1 MTIRIVLTLALALAV
16 TLPVAAQQG
25 AGDQNTGSMPSA
37 ATTMVPAD
45 SFRQGAFVSH
55 QAATAERPG
64 SVTLRFNWQGMP
76 VLGTYEVQSGQS
88 WMVNG
93 RQVNLSTVAEDTMVT
108 IPQGARLTNLTFG
121 GTIGVGTI
129 TAINPTQ
136 RTLTVR
142 LPSGETRMIRH
153 AENPLVVRDGQI
165 MSATQLAT
173 GQTVL
178 FEVPPDGNQV
188 ALLREVGTGML
199 ATVTD
204 VTDDSVTLRFIQ
216 AGQQV
221 TRTYPLDQEIAFFH
235 QGRLVEAE
243 DVEDRLAA
251 NQQVWI
257 YGPIDSPQLVVSQ
270 PTMGFE
276 TAVVTGEETEVATV
290 PTTPERPV
298 AVQAMAPPF
307 NEGTFVSYTPA
318 TDTMPA
324 LATFRFNWQGTPLLG
339 TFMVRDED
347 RFMSQGQLVNL
358 AELQEGTMVTMP
370 QGARLANLTFG
381 GNIGIGTISAVDRS
395 RNTVSVRLP
404 NGETRTLRYSPDAIF
419 LESGQPVSIA
429 QLNTGQTVLFEVV
442 PERNV
447 VGIFTPV
454 GEGME
459 ATVTQI
465 TDEGITVRYVQNG
478 QIVTRTL
485 TSEEVAFVNRGQAVA
500 DVQSAYR
507 VGQTVWIYGPADT
520 PQLVAGGVNMGFETA
535 VVTQPSPAVAGVR
548 EEPAAAPPQPAAP
561 VIRGRW

>member
-16 TLPVAAQQG
+16 TLPAAAQQG
-25 AGDQNTGSMPSA
+25 ASDQNTGTMPSA
-37 ATTMVPAD
+37 TTTMSAD
-45 SFRQGAFVSH
+45 TFRQGAFVSY
-55 QAATAERPG
+55 QAATADRPG
-64 SVTLRFNWQGMP
+64 SVTLRFNWQGMDI
-76 VLGTYEVQSGQS
+76 LGTYEVQPGQS

-93 RQVNLSTVAEDTMVT
+93 RQVNLSTVAKNTMVT
-108 IPQGARLTNLTFG
+108 IPQDARLTHLTFG
-121 GTIGVGTI
+121 GTVGVGTI
-129 TAINPTQ
+129 TAMNPTQ

-153 AENPLVVRDGQI
+153 AENLLVVRNGQI
-165 MSATQLAT
+165 MSVTQLAP

-188 ALLREVGTGML
+188 VILREVGTGTI

-204 VTDDSVTLRFIQ
+204 VTDDSVTLRFAQ
-216 AGQQV
+216 AGQQM
-221 TRTYPLDQEIAFFH
+221 TRTYPLDEGIIVFH
-235 QGRLVEAE
+235 QGRMVDVE
-243 DVEDRLAA
+243 DVEDRLAT

-257 YGPIDSPQLVVSQ
+257 FGPIDNPHLVVSQ

-276 TAVVTGEETEVATV
+276 TAVVTIEETEVATV
-290 PTTPERPV
+290 PTTPEMPV

-307 NEGTFVSYTPA
+307 NEGTFVSYSPA

-339 TFMVRDED
+339 TFMVREED
-347 RFMSQGQLVNL
+347 RFLSDGQLVNL
-358 AELQEGTMVTMP
+358 ADLEEGAMVTVP

-381 GNIGIGTISAVDRS
+381 GNVGIGTISSVDRS

-404 NGETRTLRYSPDAIF
+404 NGETRTLRYSPEAIF
-419 LESGQPVSIA
+419 LENGQPASIA
-429 QLNTGQTVLFEVV
+429 ELDTGQTVLFEVV
-442 PERNV
+442 PQRNV

-454 GEGME
+454 GEGMQ

-465 TDEGITVRYVQNG
+465 TDEGITVRYVMNG
-478 QIVTRTL
+478 QMVTRTL
-485 TSEEVAFVNRGQAVA
+485 TSDEVAFVNRGQAVSDLA
-500 DVQSAYR
+500 GAYR
-507 VGQTVWIYGPADT
+507 VGQTVWIYGPADN

-548 EEPAAAPPQPAAP
+548 EEPAAAPAQPARP